1 MLQLEFNKFSTS
13 VVEIKMFTE
22 ALCKNTC
29 RGVID
34 SFNEARPTIIMYSL
48 KFNLTFPIRTCWRDI
63 PLDLVLLLKME
74 LKIMLDLNSRYICG
88 EGGSIEIK
96 NNFRYEQTNP

>member
-1 MLQLEFNKFSTS
+1 
-13 VVEIKMFTE
+13 MFTE

-29 RGVID
+29 RGVVD
-34 SFNEARPTIIMYSL
+34 SFNEARPTIMYSSI

-63 PLDLVLLLKME
+63 PLELVLLLKME
-74 LKIMLDLNSRYICG
+74 LKIMLDLNSLNICG